1 MMQTISKKT
10 QKFDWSDEDDFTPY
24 DTQSIMHYDG
34 LLKGFFENP
43 IMKDKR
49 TGKPIGINKELSK
62 MDIQKLNKMYPCK
75 PEAASCGEF

>member
-1 MMQTISKKT
+1 
-10 QKFDWSDEDDFTPY
+10 
-24 DTQSIMHYDG
+24 MHYDG

-75 PEAASCGEF
+75 PEAASCGGF